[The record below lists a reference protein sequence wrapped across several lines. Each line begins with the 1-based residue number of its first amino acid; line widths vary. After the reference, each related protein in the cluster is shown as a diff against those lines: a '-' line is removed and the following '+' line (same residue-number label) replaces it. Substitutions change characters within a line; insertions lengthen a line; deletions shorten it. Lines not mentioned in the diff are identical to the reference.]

1 MGNSETAV
9 CIVCGKKYKPCLS
22 CQNQM
27 KLKPW
32 RTIAD
37 TADCYKIFL
46 ALAQYQNGYLSK
58 EEAGRQLAQISY
70 NKDELSEPIRNQVRE
85 ILADTSF

>member
-1 MGNSETAV
+1 
-9 CIVCGKKYKPCLS
+9 
-22 CQNQM
+22 M

-58 EEAGRQLAQISY
+58 EEARKQLAQISY
-70 NKDELSEPIRNQVRE
+70 HEDELSEPIRNQVRE
-85 ILADTSF
+85 ILADTLF